1 MIPVRWSRDKRSD
14 IFRAE
19 RAGAAG
25 PVVNVL
31 SAKCCEKENSGRPEI
46 HSDSLRHQRIP
57 YDCALNVESM

>member
-1 MIPVRWSRDKRSD
+1 MHVCASCEHSWCVCVCV
-14 IFRAE
+14 
-19 RAGAAG
+19 GAAG

-31 SAKCCEKENSGRPEI
+31 SVKYCEKENSGRPEI

>member
-1 MIPVRWSRDKRSD
+1 MCALHARTLGVCVCV
-14 IFRAE
+14 
-19 RAGAAG
+19 GAAG

-31 SAKCCEKENSGRPEI
+31 SVKYCEKENSGRPEI